1 MASYLSYDAADGRYH
16 VGPPV
21 AGAAERGQQGSL
33 AQRISDPTFELTQ
46 FAVTLTVANEWRAR
60 LGQQPNASWAR
71 MVSLLAPAPLMREP
85 SPRAVSPAPPPGPPA
100 PMIYNQNVRQQAPI
114 ASSSASQE
122 AAAQAACTGA
132 YTADA
137 QLCEGDT
144 SHPAVLLAL
153 GMLPGEAHGIS
164 AAAMN
169 RTLDV
174 VLETWD
180 FPAAWG
186 WDFGLMAMTAARLG
200 RTDAVDI
207 LMQNTTKNGYLACG
221 CNAPLTCYLPGNGA
235 LLAAVS
241 MMANL
246 EAFPPS
252 WAVV

>member
-1 MASYLSYDAADGRYH
+1 
-16 VGPPV
+16 
-21 AGAAERGQQGSL
+21 
-33 AQRISDPTFELTQ
+33 
-46 FAVTLTVANEWRAR
+46 
-60 LGQQPNASWAR
+60 
-71 MVSLLAPAPLMREP
+71 
-85 SPRAVSPAPPPGPPA
+85 
-100 PMIYNQNVRQQAPI
+100 MIYNQNVRQQAPI
-114 ASSSASQE
+114 ASSASRE
-122 AAAQAACTGA
+122 AAAQAACSGA
-132 YTADA
+132 YTAGA

-207 LMQNTTKNGYLACG
+207 LMQNTTKNGYLTCG

-246 EAFPPS
+246 GAFPPS
-252 WAVV
+252 WGVAAEGFPPTL